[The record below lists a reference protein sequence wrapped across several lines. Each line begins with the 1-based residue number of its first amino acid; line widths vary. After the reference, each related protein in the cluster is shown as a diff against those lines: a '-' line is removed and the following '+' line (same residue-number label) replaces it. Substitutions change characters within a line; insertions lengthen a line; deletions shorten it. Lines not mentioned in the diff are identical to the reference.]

1 MHSGSNLG
9 VRMSRSQDKRLKA
22 QGTTPCPKCGQPI
35 KTFSVAVAENR
46 KADYGLCTECS
57 LQFMVE
63 DEYGT

>member
-1 MHSGSNLG
+1 
-9 VRMSRSQDKRLKA
+9 MSRSQDKRLKA
-22 QGTTPCPKCGQPI
+22 LGKKLEGTVPCPQCRQPI
-35 KTFSVAVAENR
+35 KVFSVAVAENR